1 MEVLLKSYH
10 ATKLKRKR
18 HPNWTT
24 AYIMILPLIF
34 LLVGLVLYPIL
45 WNISISF
52 QSKGGDLLANYRE
65 ILASDLFDQVT
76 GNVIVWVVSCV
87 ILDLIVGLSV
97 AVLLNQAVPGIAFF
111 RAIIL
116 VLPWATPDV
125 VSAVAWKWIY
135 SDLYGVIND
144 ILWRLNLITTPIP
157 WLGQISTAMPSV
169 IVANLWRG
177 FSLSAMFYLA
187 GLQTLPNELV
197 EAARM
202 DGAGRLNIFRYVM
215 IPHLRPTIIVTF
227 VLTIILTMNFFPL
240 IYIMTKGGP
249 SASTETFV
257 TWAYRVG
264 FTFLDFPKSAAI
276 STISFIVILFFASI
290 YAWRFTSSEDRV

>member
-1 MEVLLKSYH
+1 VF
-10 ATKLKRKR
+10 
-18 HPNWTT
+18 
-24 AYIMILPLIF
+24 I
-34 LLVGLVLYPIL
+34 
-45 WNISISF
+45 
-52 QSKGGDLLANYRE
+52 
-65 ILASDLFDQVT
+65 
-76 GNVIVWVVSCV
+76 WVSSCV

-97 AVLLNQAVPGIAFF
+97 AVLLNQKVPGMAFF

-144 ILWRLNLITTPIP
+144 ILWRLNLINSSIP
-157 WLGQISTAMPSV
+157 WLGQISTAMPAV

-187 GLQTLPNELV
+187 GLQTLPDEQV
-197 EAARM
+197 EAARV
-202 DGAGRLNIFRYVM
+202 DGAGRFNVFRYIM
-215 IPHLRPTIIVTF
+215 IPHLKPTIIVTF
-227 VLTIILTMNFFPL
+227 VLTIILTMNYFPL
-240 IYIMTKGGP
+240 IFIMTKGGP

-276 STISFIVILFFASI
+276 STISFILILFFASI
-290 YAWRFTSSEDRV
+290 YAWRFTSRETKV

>member
-1 MEVLLKSYH
+1 MTTRLSS
-10 ATKLKRKR
+10 LKRR
-18 HPNWTT
+18 WRPSWTT

-34 LLVGLVLYPIL
+34 LLLGLVLYPII
-45 WNISISF
+45 WNVSISF
-52 QSKGGDLLANYRE
+52 QTKAEDLLANYRE
-65 ILASDLFDQVT
+65 IFSSDLFDQVT
-76 GNVIVWVVSCV
+76 LNVIIWVVSCV
-87 ILDLIVGLSV
+87 LLDLIVGLSI
-97 AVLLNQAVPGIAFF
+97 AVLLNQKIRGITIF

-125 VSAVAWKWIY
+125 VSAVAWKWLY

-144 ILWRLNLITTPIP
+144 ILWRLHLITIP
-157 WLGQISTAMPSV
+157 VAWLGQISTAMPSV

-187 GLQTLPNELV
+187 GLQTLPEELA
-197 EAARM
+197 EAAKV
-202 DGAGRLNIFRYVM
+202 DGAGRFAIFRYVM
-215 IPHLRPTIIVTF
+215 LPHLRPTIIVTF
-227 VLTIILTMNFFPL
+227 VLTIILTMNYFPL

-264 FTFLDFPKSAAI
+264 FTFLDFPKSATI
-276 STISFIVILFFASI
+276 STISFVVILFFASI

>member
-1 MEVLLKSYH
+1 
-10 ATKLKRKR
+10 
-18 HPNWTT
+18 
-24 AYIMILPLIF
+24 MILPLIF
-34 LLVGLVLYPIL
+34 LLLGLVIYPII
-45 WNISISF
+45 WNVSISF
-52 QSKGGDLLANYRE
+52 KTEIGDWLTNYRE
-65 ILASDLFDQVT
+65 VISSDLFDQVT
-76 GNVIVWVVSCV
+76 LNVIIWVISCV
-87 ILDLIVGLSV
+87 VLDLIVGLSV
-97 AVLLNQAVPGIAFF
+97 AVLLNQKIPGMTIF

-125 VSAVAWKWIY
+125 VSAIAWKWLY

-144 ILWRLNLITTPIP
+144 ILWRLHLITTPVP

-187 GLQTLPNELV
+187 GLQTLPDELT
-197 EAARM
+197 EAAKV
-202 DGAGRLNIFRYVM
+202 DGAGRFAIFRYVM

-227 VLTIILTMNFFPL
+227 VLTIILTMNYFPL
-240 IYIMTKGGP
+240 IYVMTRGGP

-264 FTFLDFPKSAAI
+264 FTFLDFPKSATI
-276 STISFIVILFFASI
+276 STISFIVILFFAAI